1 MKLMIGLGSA
11 LFTFLIIFFFFFY
24 PFNSSNEILI
34 IDSNI
39 ESYRIIPE
47 DKGGINTPDLN
58 IYKLGD

>member
-1 MKLMIGLGSA
+1 MKLMIGLGLA
-11 LFTFLIIFFFFFY
+11 LFTFLIILFFVFY

-47 DKGGINTPDLN
+47 DKGGINTPD
-58 IYKLGD
+58 

>member
-11 LFTFLIIFFFFFY
+11 LFTFLIILFFVFY

-47 DKGGINTPDLN
+47 DKGCINTPDLN

>member
-11 LFTFLIIFFFFFY
+11 LFTFLIILFFVFY

-47 DKGGINTPDLN
+47 DKGVINTPDLN